1 MCPLRDQ
8 GGRPSRTVALPASVR
23 FDGPYA
29 LPCRDL
35 ASEHRAAGAGELYA
49 FNLSEGHCSSA
60 SSIPTTTVGR
70 SPPEDARCPEAT
82 SPTSKCS
89 SQTPNL
95 PRRRSAGSSAST
107 RTFAFRLKSLTIG
120 SPDRL
125 EKALPIPAITTTT
138 TGNQDDVETV
148 LRICRTF
155 GRVARQLTRRRDNRP
170 TLQVADEYDVQD
182 LLHAMLHTTFDD
194 VRDETWQPHYL
205 GRSTRIDFRLPES
218 GIVVEAK
225 FARVGH
231 VDRHIGDEL
240 AEAVVRYGSANAAHA
255 ASTLI
260 CFIYDPQHV
269 IVNPRGLALD
279 LAVAS
284 TDRLNVVGIVEPS

>member
-1 MCPLRDQ
+1 MQQRFIDPYDYGRPITS
-8 GGRPSRTVALPASVR
+8 GGRTLPGGDIAYIKVFVSDTELAEASIRRIFREYQNIRLQTEVT
-23 FDGPYA
+23 DDWITGP
-29 LPCRDL
+29 P
-35 ASEHRAAGAGELYA
+35 G
-49 FNLSEGHCSSA
+49 
-60 SSIPTTTVGR
+60 
-70 SPPEDARCPEAT
+70 
-82 SPTSKCS
+82 
-89 SQTPNL
+89 
-95 PRRRSAGSSAST
+95 
-107 RTFAFRLKSLTIG
+107 
-120 SPDRL
+120 